1 MATIK
6 GMREG
11 MKPVMWAV
19 AVAFVA
25 SLFFVGVTTLRKTLR
40 GESRGPVVVEIDG
53 NKIGQ
58 EDFERIFYREMGV
71 RYRRFQRESN
81 RAPTQEEERALRVTT
96 ANAVVNQIVLK
107 ELTLREARRMGLRVT
122 DEDVR
127 TLVEREPLFQTDG
140 EFDRRKYENF
150 TLEET
155 GMTPGEFEAWL
166 REHIL
171 MDRVF
176 TMVGSAA
183 RVSEA
188 EVKAHFDEEGEKV
201 RVAYVFLPASLEP
214 KVKPSEEALKAY
226 YSAHLA
232 KYHLGRRVSIRY
244 VLLDLAQQRKEVKAS
259 EAEVKEYYER
269 NKNVY
274 ADAGQIRCRHILF
287 AVPPGEDDSAWEAAR
302 AKAERAAARAREG
315 EDFAKLAQELSED
328 PGSAREGGDLGFF
341 PKGRTDPDFEAAAF
355 ALEEGEISGPVK
367 SIYGYHVIKREPDF
381 EPFEEQAD
389 EIKKMLETQAAEN
402 GALTHATALAQRVG
416 AGGDLAAEA
425 AALGLKVE
433 EAGPF
438 EAAGTVGDL
447 GWQQRLAEEAFT
459 LEVGGTGSVLPV
471 VDFDPRAPGRR
482 SLRGYVVYQVAA
494 RYEPGP
500 APFDEVKETVAR
512 DWRRDEALAAVS
524 AAAGDLYRRAKE
536 AGDVAA
542 AAKAAGADY
551 GETAAFNRLAPAPEL
566 DRDYGVAA
574 AAFDAKVGEV
584 VGPLRT
590 ASGYYV
596 VKVLEKTPAD
606 PALYATRADQ
616 YRAGLL
622 DERRRYVLEE
632 WYRDLIARARI
643 KNNLSAYLGAEEEE
657 GPGERESGFD
667 IPFGVLGY

>member
-1 MATIK
+1 MPTIK

-25 SLFFVGVTTLRKTLR
+25 SLFFVGVTTLRKILR

-58 EDFERIFYREMGV
+58 EDFERIFYREMGL
-71 RYRRFQRESN
+71 RYRHFQRESN
-81 RAPTQEEERALRVTT
+81 RAPTQEEERGLRVTT

-127 TLVEREPLFQTDG
+127 ILIEKMPIFQTDG
-140 EFDRRKYENF
+140 EFDRRKYENAA
-150 TLEET
+150 LEEA

-166 REHIL
+166 RDNIL

-201 RVAYVFLPASLEP
+201 RVAYAFLPAPPEP
-214 KVKPSEEALKAY
+214 KAKPSEETLKAY

-232 KYHLGRRVSIRY
+232 NYHLGRRVGIRY
-244 VLLDLAQQRKEVKAS
+244 VLVDLATQRKAVKAS

-274 ADAGQIRCRHILF
+274 ADAGQIRSRHILF
-287 AVPPGEDDSAWEAAR
+287 AVAPGGDDRAWEEAR
-302 AKAERAAARAREG
+302 AKAEKTAARARAG
-315 EDFAKLAQELSED
+315 EDFATLARELSED

-355 ALEEGEISGPVK
+355 ALKEGEISGPVK

-381 EPFEEQAD
+381 PPLEEQAD
-389 EIKKMLETQAAEN
+389 EIKEMLETQAAEN
-402 GALTHATALAQRVG
+402 RALTLATDLAQRVG

-425 AALGLKVE
+425 SGAGLKVE

-447 GWQQRLAEEAFT
+447 GWQQSLAEEAFT

-482 SLRGYVVYQVAA
+482 RLRGYVVYQVAA
-494 RYEPGP
+494 KLEPGP
-500 APFDEVKETVAR
+500 APFGEVKERVAS
-512 DWRRDEALAAVS
+512 DWRRDEALKAVS
-524 AAAGDLYRRAKE
+524 AAAGDLYGRAKE
-536 AGDVAA
+536 TGGLAG

-551 GETAAFNRLAPAPEL
+551 GETAPFSRLTPAPEL
-566 DRDYGVAA
+566 GGNYGVVAA
-574 AAFDAKVGEV
+574 AFGAQVGGV
-584 VGPLRT
+584 VGPLR
-590 ASGYYV
+590 APSGYYV
-596 VKVLEKTPAD
+596 VEVLEKTPAD
-606 PALYATRADQ
+606 PTLYATRADE
-616 YRAGLL
+616 YRASLL
-622 DERRRYVLEE
+622 NERRQRMLEE
-632 WYRDLIARARI
+632 WYQGLVARARI

-657 GPGERESGFD
+657 EPGERRGDFD
-667 IPFGVLGY
+667 LPFGALGY